1 MRIGTQLRATPF
13 LLGAL
18 ASAALFVAVYL
29 VFVRSYMGQV
39 VDERAFAGAD
49 VWKGSVV
56 DFAHSFLN
64 ILPIAAVVVAC
75 IIAIIVVVVRQ
86 NWLVFVVA
94 VAAAVL
100 ANVSTQILK
109 YGILSRPEKGVDALS
124 NSLPSGHTTVAAS
137 AALVV
142 FLVSSPRFRPL
153 AAVLGSAFSIAAGA
167 STLVE
172 QWHRPSDVVAGLL
185 VVSFW
190 GSLAGCAL
198 AWLHAR
204 TAEFPVRTRLWP
216 LFWVAVALAVIGIVS
231 LIVTYVSAQSGGSHL
246 FVAYA
251 GGVSAMTAVG
261 FAIAVVGN
269 RLFRLL
275 A

>member
-18 ASAALFVAVYL
+18 ASAAAFVAVYF
-29 VFVRSYMGQV
+29 VFVRSYMGQLI
-39 VDERAFAGAD
+39 DERAYAGAD
-49 VWKGSVV
+49 AWKGSLV

-64 ILPIAAVVVAC
+64 ILPVACVVVSSIVAL
-75 IIAIIVVVVRQ
+75 IVVLVRR

-94 VAAAVL
+94 VAAAVA

-109 YGILSRPEKGVDALS
+109 YAILSRPEKGVDALS

-153 AAVLGSAFSIAAGA
+153 AAVLGSTFSIAAGA

-190 GSLAGCAL
+190 GSLAGCVL

-204 TAEFPVRTRLWP
+204 TAEFPVRTKLWP
-216 LFWVAVALAVIGIVS
+216 LFWVAVGLAVIGIIS
-231 LIVTYVSAQSGGSHL
+231 FIVTYVSAQSGGSHL
-246 FVAYA
+246 FVSYA
-251 GGVSAMTAVG
+251 GGVGAIAAIG
-261 FAIAVVGN
+261 FAIAVAGN
-269 RLFRLL
+269 RVFRAL

>member
-18 ASAALFVAVYL
+18 GSAVGFVGVYL
-29 VFVRSYMGQV
+29 VFVRSYIGQLI
-39 VDERAFAGAD
+39 DERAYTGAD
-49 VWKGSVV
+49 VWKGSLV

-64 ILPIAAVVVAC
+64 ILPVASVVVAS
-75 IIAIIVVVVRQ
+75 IITIIVVLVRR
-86 NWLVFVVA
+86 NWQVFIVA
-94 VAAAVL
+94 IAAAVA
-100 ANVSTQILK
+100 ANVSTQVLK
-109 YGILSRPEKGVDALS
+109 YAILSRPEKGVDVLS

-142 FLVSSPRFRPL
+142 FLVASPRFRPL
-153 AAVLGSAFSIAAGA
+153 AAVVGSTFSIAAGA

-190 GSLAGCAL
+190 GSLAGCVL

-204 TAEFPVRTRLWP
+204 TAEFPVRTKLWP
-216 LFWVAVALAVIGIVS
+216 LFWVAVGLAVAGIIS
-231 LIVTYVSAQSGGSHL
+231 LIVTYVSTQSGSSHL

-251 GGVSAMTAVG
+251 GGVAAIGAVG
-261 FAIAVVGN
+261 FVLAVAAN
-269 RLFRLL
+269 RAFRAL

>member
-18 ASAALFVAVYL
+18 ASAAVFVVVYL

-64 ILPIAAVVVAC
+64 ILPIAAVVVAS
-75 IIAIIVVVVRQ
+75 IIAIIIVLVRK
-86 NWLVFVVA
+86 NWLIFIVA

-100 ANVSTQILK
+100 ANVSTQVLK
-109 YGILSRPEKGVDALS
+109 YGILSRPEKGVDVLS

-142 FLVSSPRFRPL
+142 FLVTSPRYRPL
-153 AAVLGSAFSIAAGA
+153 AAVLGSTFSIAAGA

-190 GSLAGCAL
+190 GCLAGCAL

-204 TAEFPVRTRLWP
+204 TAELPVRTKLWP
-216 LFWVAVALAVIGIVS
+216 LFWVAVGLAVVGIIS
-231 LIVTYVSAQSGGSHL
+231 LVITYVSAQSGGSHL
-246 FVAYA
+246 FVAYV
-251 GGVSAMTAVG
+251 GGIAAMGAVG
-261 FAIAVVGN
+261 YAIAVAGN
-269 RLFRLL
+269 RLFRQL

>member
-1 MRIGTQLRATPF
+1 MGTQLRATPF

-18 ASAALFVAVYL
+18 ASAAVFVAVYL

-49 VWKGSVV
+49 VWKGSLV

-64 ILPIAAVVVAC
+64 ILPIAAVVVAS
-75 IIAIIVVVVRQ
+75 IMVIIIVVVRR

-100 ANVSTQILK
+100 ANLSTQVLK
-109 YGILSRPEKGVDALS
+109 YGILSRPEKGVDVLS

-142 FLVSSPRFRPL
+142 FLVTSPRFRPL
-153 AAVLGSAFSIAAGA
+153 AAVLGSTFSIVTGA

-190 GSLAGCAL
+190 GCLAGCAL
-198 AWLHAR
+198 AWLHVR
-204 TAEFPVRTRLWP
+204 TAEIPVRAKLWP
-216 LFWVAVALAVIGIVS
+216 LFWVAVGLAVVGIIS
-231 LIVTYVSAQSGGSHL
+231 LIVTYISAQSGGSHL
-246 FVAYA
+246 FVAYV
-251 GGVSAMTAVG
+251 GGVAAMGAVG
-261 FAIAVVGN
+261 FAIAVAGN
-269 RLFRLL
+269 RLFAALP
-275 A
+275 

>member
-18 ASAALFVAVYL
+18 ASAVTFVTVYL
-29 VFVRSYMGQV
+29 VFVRSYMGQLI
-39 VDERAFAGAD
+39 DERAYTGAD
-49 VWKGSVV
+49 VWKGSLV

-64 ILPIAAVVVAC
+64 VLPIAVVVAASV
-75 IIAIIVVVVRQ
+75 IAIIVVLVRQ
-86 NWLVFVVA
+86 NWVVFAVA
-94 VAAAVL
+94 VAAAVA
-100 ANVSTQILK
+100 ANVSTQVLK

-153 AAVLGSAFSIAAGA
+153 AVVLGSAFSIVTGA

-172 QWHRPSDVVAGLL
+172 QWHRPSDVVAALL

-190 GSLAGCAL
+190 GSLAGCVL
-198 AWLHAR
+198 AWLRVR
-204 TAEFPVRTRLWP
+204 TAEFPVRTKLWP
-216 LFWVAVALAVIGIVS
+216 LFWVAVGLAVIGIIS
-231 LIVTYVSAQSGGSHL
+231 LIVTWVSAQNGASHL
-246 FVAYA
+246 FVAYV
-251 GGVSAMTAVG
+251 GGIAAIGAIG
-261 FAIAVVGN
+261 FAIAVAGN
-269 RLFRLL
+269 RLFRALP
-275 A
+275 

>member
-18 ASAALFVAVYL
+18 ASAAVFVAVYL

-49 VWKGSVV
+49 AWKGSLV

-100 ANVSTQILK
+100 ANLSTQVLK
-109 YGILSRPEKGVDALS
+109 YGILNRPEKGVDALS

-153 AAVLGSAFSIAAGA
+153 AAVLGSTFSIMAGA

-190 GSLAGCAL
+190 GCLAGCML
-198 AWLHAR
+198 AWLHVR
-204 TAEFPVRTRLWP
+204 TAEFPVRTKLWP
-216 LFWVAVALAVIGIVS
+216 LFWVAVGLAVVGIVS
-231 LIVTYVSAQSGGSHL
+231 LVVTYVSAQSGGSHL

-251 GGVSAMTAVG
+251 GGVAAMGAVG
-261 FAIAVVGN
+261 FAIAVAGN
-269 RLFRLL
+269 RLFAALP
-275 A
+275 